1 MTVAMG
7 IPAASVFW
15 ELQKNAAIRCRGSF
29 ELSSELVQ
37 VKADNRRRNRMPAE
51 CDPDLVGYT
60 VAKRCIDDEE
70 YKGVI
75 GLFENVFSIRYPI
88 AKR

>member
-15 ELQKNAAIRCRGSF
+15 ELQKNAAMRCRGSF

-37 VKADNRRRNRMPAE
+37 VKADNRRRNRAE
-51 CDPDLVGYT
+51 KASAMRIECQPNAIQTWSAILLQN
-60 VAKRCIDDEE
+60 A
-70 YKGVI
+70 
-75 GLFENVFSIRYPI
+75 
-88 AKR
+88 A